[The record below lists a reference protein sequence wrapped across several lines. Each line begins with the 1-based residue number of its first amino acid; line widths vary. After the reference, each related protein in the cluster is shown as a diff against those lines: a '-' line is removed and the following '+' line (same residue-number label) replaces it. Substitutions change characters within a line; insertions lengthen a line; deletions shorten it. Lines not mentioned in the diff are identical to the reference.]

1 MPIHS
6 RHERF
11 CLVQVNSDILA
22 HGCTSWLG
30 LCPPLARSEHL
41 TEPRSV
47 LVLRDRILPQPR
59 RCSRFHLIS
68 PLKIP
73 LTQPF
78 SPQAGRGLLLGD
90 LSTDVLSSSQGRGS
104 VE

>member
-1 MPIHS
+1 VPQFDLLQDPPMPIHS

-59 RCSRFHLIS
+59 RCSRFHL
-68 PLKIP
+68 
-73 LTQPF
+73 
-78 SPQAGRGLLLGD
+78 
-90 LSTDVLSSSQGRGS
+90 
-104 VE
+104 